1 MTKHKLFKLGAAA
14 ALTVT
19 GVSAITSLKTARAAN
34 FTAIKRVKINYLPGK
49 GLNIW
54 TNYNKGKF
62 MGYRA
67 KDGTIWNVAETAVD
81 KKGNLW
87 YKVGTREWIEAH
99 YTVDVGMDTPAS
111 TNAKTKDKVTNVSTK
126 KKSTKKTKKTKKS
139 TAKNDVNNVISL
151 GTVTK
156 KSTKKSKATKAK
168 AAKVKKAKQ
177 IVDAA
182 VKKTG
187 KKATTKKVAST
198 QASSKA
204 GAIVALAKQQVGKP
218 YAWGANGPDSFD
230 CSSLVQ
236 YVFKNA
242 AGMNLPRTTYD
253 QVKVGQTVY
262 QKSQAN
268 GQPVS
273 ANNLQVGDLLFWGSE
288 SAPYHVAIYIGNN
301 QYVNAATPEQGTI
314 LQTMTSYF
322 APTIVK
328 RVL

>member
-19 GVSAITSLKTARAAN
+19 GVSAITSLKTVRAAN

-87 YKVGTREWIEAH
+87 YKVGTREWIEAR

-126 KKSTKKTKKTKKS
+126 KTTKKS
-139 TAKNDVNNVISL
+139 KKTSKKTTTKVNNVISL

-156 KSTKKSKATKAK
+156 KSTKKSTKTKSK

-182 VKKTG
+182 VKKTS
-187 KKATTKKVAST
+187 KKLTTKKVAST

>member
-87 YKVGTREWIEAH
+87 YKVGTREWIEAR

-111 TNAKTKDKVTNVSTK
+111 TNAKTK
-126 KKSTKKTKKTKKS
+126 KS
-139 TAKNDVNNVISL
+139 TAKNGVNNVISL

-168 AAKVKKAKQ
+168 AAKVKK
-177 IVDAA
+177 
-182 VKKTG
+182 
-187 KKATTKKVAST
+187 
-198 QASSKA
+198 
-204 GAIVALAKQQVGKP
+204 AKQQVGKP

-288 SAPYHVAIYIGNN
+288 SSPYHVAIYIGNN

>member
-19 GVSAITSLKTARAAN
+19 GVSAITSLKMARAAN

-87 YKVGTREWIEAH
+87 YKVGTREWIEAR

-111 TNAKTKDKVTNVSTK
+111 TNAKTKDKVTNVATK
-126 KKSTKKTKKTKKS
+126 KKS
-139 TAKNDVNNVISL
+139 TAKNGVNNVISL

-156 KSTKKSKATKAK
+156 KSTKKSEATK

-182 VKKTG
+182 VKKTS
-187 KKATTKKVAST
+187 KKSTTKKVAST
-198 QASSKA
+198 QAPSKA

-288 SAPYHVAIYIGNN
+288 SSPYHVAIYIGNN